1 MITEDSPSEDS
12 VSGAHDRRAFR
23 LAVER
28 KDVEAMTAVFREDA
42 VLNSPVSFEPF
53 RGRPAIGMLLQ
64 ILMEVFEDFRYT
76 DELRGEDGA
85 LALVFEAS
93 VAGRELQGL
102 DLIRFD
108 DLGRLRELTVMVRPR
123 SGLEALMSAVG
134 PRLAALS
141 GSNDH

>member
-12 VSGAHDRRAFR
+12 ASGAHDRRAFR
-23 LAVER
+23 RAVER

-108 DLGRLRELTVMVRPR
+108 DLGRLRELTVMVRPS

>member
-1 MITEDSPSEDS
+1 
-12 VSGAHDRRAFR
+12 
-23 LAVER
+23 
-28 KDVEAMTAVFREDA
+28 MTATFREDA

-53 RGRPAIGMLLQ
+53 RGRAAIGVLLR

-76 DELRGEDGA
+76 DELSGEDGT

-108 DLGRLRELTVMVRPR
+108 ELGRLRELTVMVRPR

-141 GSNDH
+141 GGRDH

>member
-12 VSGAHDRRAFR
+12 ASGAHDRRAFR

-28 KDVEAMTAVFREDA
+28 KDVEAMIAVFREDA

-53 RGRPAIGMLLQ
+53 RGRAAIGMLLR

-76 DELRGEDGA
+76 DELSGEDGT

-123 SGLEALMSAVG
+123 SGLEALMSVVG

>member
-1 MITEDSPSEDS
+1 M
-12 VSGAHDRRAFR
+12 HDRRAFR

-28 KDVEAMTAVFREDA
+28 KDVEAMTATFREDA

-53 RGRPAIGMLLQ
+53 RGRAAIGVLLR

-76 DELRGEDGA
+76 DELSGEDGT

-108 DLGRLRELTVMVRPR
+108 ELGRLRELTVMVRPR

-141 GSNDH
+141 GGRDH

>member
-1 MITEDSPSEDS
+1 
-12 VSGAHDRRAFR
+12 
-23 LAVER
+23 
-28 KDVEAMTAVFREDA
+28 MTAVFREDA

>member
-1 MITEDSPSEDS
+1 MIAEDG
-12 VSGAHDRRAFR
+12 VSGTYGRRAFR

-53 RGRPAIGMLLQ
+53 RGRAAIGMLLR
-64 ILMEVFEDFRYT
+64 ILMELFEDFRYT
-76 DELRGEDGA
+76 DELRAEDGT
-85 LALVFEAS
+85 LALVFEAR
-93 VAGRELQGL
+93 VAGRELQGV

-108 DLGRLRELTVMVRPR
+108 DLGRLRELTVMVRPK
-123 SGLEALMSAVG
+123 SGLEALMSVVG

-141 GSNDH
+141 GGQAH

>member
-1 MITEDSPSEDS
+1 MIDEENPAEHSETG
-12 VSGAHDRRAFR
+12 VHDRRAFR

-28 KDVEAMTAVFREDA
+28 KDVEAMTATFREDA

-53 RGRPAIGMLLQ
+53 RGRAAIGMLLR

-76 DELRGEDGA
+76 DELSGEDGT

-108 DLGRLRELTVMVRPR
+108 ELGRLRELTVMVRPR

-141 GSNDH
+141 GARDH

>member
-12 VSGAHDRRAFR
+12 ASGAHDRRAFR

-53 RGRPAIGMLLQ
+53 RGRPAIGMLLR
-64 ILMEVFEDFRYT
+64 ILMEVLEDFRYT
-76 DELRGEDGA
+76 DELRGEDGT

-123 SGLEALMSAVG
+123 SGLEALMSVVG

>member
-1 MITEDSPSEDS
+1 LIDEENPAEHSETG
-12 VSGAHDRRAFR
+12 VHDRRAFR

-28 KDVEAMTAVFREDA
+28 KDVEAMTATFREDA

-53 RGRPAIGMLLQ
+53 RGRAAIGMLLR

-76 DELRGEDGA
+76 DELSGEDGT

-108 DLGRLRELTVMVRPR
+108 ELGRLRELTVMVRPR

-141 GSNDH
+141 GGKGH